1 MGAQGKDPTK
11 EDFLEEVAPE
21 PNLKPPASAGQKKEG
36 ANNRGGS
43 LPQAGG
49 GQVTV
54 MGFRE
59 KLTDG

>member
-1 MGAQGKDPTK
+1 MGAQGKDRSK

-21 PNLKPPASAGQKKEG
+21 PNLKPPASAGQRKEG

-49 GQVTV
+49 
-54 MGFRE
+54 R
-59 KLTDG
+59 